1 MRCFKCD
8 KTYDD
13 NLLEC
18 PFCNEQI
25 DTESDDLFEEH
36 IELLEDMEEKL
47 SDTKEFIPINIKRRD
62 DGEASL
68 DETIA
73 INLQHNDSL
82 IDEINKQIDEMN
94 EEATISEEKEVDQV
108 EQVEEL
114 NNKRTFSTILTV
126 LFVLLVAVI
135 SCIVLFAKDN
145 TKRSEPVLSFEE
157 RLEEAIDIYY
167 NGGDIEDLVTLLN
180 EVKRNS
186 DKVEVIQ
193 NTIKITCD
201 EWIIKYRDETAK
213 SKKDFEDITY
223 NYRELIDGLYRYALV
238 KNKDIYIR
246 ALTEIDY
253 DELVKKIEDIY
264 EQSRDF
270 YDALDLYN
278 EKDYNRS
285 YYMFKKILEDNS
297 YYDNAISYIDK
308 IYENII
314 ELLEKDINKLTGD
327 IDLLTDKE
335 KLDIYIVVEETII
348 EYDNIYSVDL
358 NENSKYQELLSI
370 YSNKVSEY
378 TEIVYNK

>member
-18 PFCNEQI
+18 PFCNAQI
-25 DTESDDLFEEH
+25 DTESDNLFEEH

-94 EEATISEEKEVDQV
+94 EEATISEEKEEDQV

-114 NNKRTFSTILTV
+114 NNKRTFSTILIV

-238 KNKDIYIR
+238 KNEDTYIR

-253 DELVKKIEDIY
+253 DELIKQFEDIY

-285 YYMFKKILEDNS
+285 YYMFNKILEDNS
-297 YYDNAISYIDK
+297 YYDNATSYIDK

-314 ELLEKDINKLTGD
+314 ELLEKDINKITGD

>member
-18 PFCNEQI
+18 PFCNAQI
-25 DTESDDLFEEH
+25 DTESDNLFEEH

-94 EEATISEEKEVDQV
+94 EEATISEEKEEDQV

-145 TKRSEPVLSFEE
+145 TKKSEPVLSFEE

-186 DKVEVIQ
+186 DKVEFIQ

-238 KNKDIYIR
+238 KNEDTYIR

-253 DELVKKIEDIY
+253 DELIKQFEDIY

-285 YYMFKKILEDNS
+285 YYMFNKILEDNS
-297 YYDNAISYIDK
+297 YYDNATSYIDK

-358 NENSKYQELLSI
+358 NENNKYKELLNI

>member
-25 DTESDDLFEEH
+25 DTESDNLFEEH

-94 EEATISEEKEVDQV
+94 EEATISEEKEEDQV

-135 SCIVLFAKDN
+135 SCLVLFAKDN

-238 KNKDIYIR
+238 KNEDTYIR

-285 YYMFKKILEDNS
+285 YYMFNKILEDNS

-358 NENSKYQELLSI
+358 NENGKYQELLSI